1 MVLGGDGAGKSS
13 ALRLLQA
20 MRPDWAYASIDPHA
34 LYPIEG
40 LDYMNWALR
49 TPPRHYLDRM
59 GPRVRA
65 SFLTHVLSLCY
76 EERVLPELR
85 QDRLVVCDSYH
96 YRVRAK
102 ERMLGPTGEPLVAAL
117 AGGMRV
123 PDLAVWLEVSPGM
136 AWERLGRK
144 CRTYEAV
151 PECTREGFER
161 MQTGVRDLVLGSYL
175 DGVPVE
181 TIDGAS
187 PVEEVVRLL
196 IKHIGNIDR
205 AGRAK

>member
-1 MVLGGDGAGKSS
+1 MVLGGDGAGKTS
-13 ALRLLQA
+13 ALNLLQA
-20 MRPDWAYASIDPHA
+20 MRPDWAYASIDPQA
-34 LYPIEG
+34 LYPIDG
-40 LDYMNWALR
+40 LDYMDWALR

-85 QDRLVVCDSYH
+85 RDRLVVCDSYH

-102 ERMLGPTGEPLVAAL
+102 ESVLGSEGEPLVAAL
-117 AGGMRV
+117 AAGMRV
-123 PDLAVWLEVSPGM
+123 PDLVVWLEVSPAT
-136 AWERLGRK
+136 AWERLGRR

-151 PECTREGFER
+151 PECTWEGFER
-161 MQTGVRDLVLGSYL
+161 MQTGVRDLVLGRYL

-181 TIDGAS
+181 IVDGAL
-187 PVEEVVRLL
+187 PVEEVARVLA
-196 IKHIGNIDR
+196 KH
-205 AGRAK
+205 AGRVT